1 MDKLQ
6 EIISDLSLWHLASK
20 EELKPLDINAGPCYI
35 IEQSYVKDIMIGYMR
50 KQQAI
55 IEEHQR
61 QQEVTVNQFR
71 QAREEI
77 SRLRAENN
85 RFKEAL
91 QVYADENKYRRTLRM
106 SQWATVENEKRF
118 GDFNPSF
125 MEVDR
130 GQTARKALEGA
141 AE

>member
-61 QQEVTVNQFR
+61 QQEVTVHQFQ
-71 QAREEI
+71 QAQEEI
-77 SRLRAENN
+77 RRLKYENGS
-85 RFKEAL
+85 FKQAL
-91 QVYADENKYRRTLRM
+91 KKIAALKPLPNNDTNACNFQFAIT
-106 SQWATVENEKRF
+106 
-118 GDFNPSF
+118 
-125 MEVDR
+125 
-130 GQTARKALEGA
+130 TANLALEGD

>member
-20 EELKPLDINAGPCYI
+20 EELKPLDINAGSCYI

-61 QQEVTVNQFR
+61 QQDVTVIQFR
-71 QAREEI
+71 QAQEEI
-77 SRLRAENN
+77 KRLKYENDN
-85 RFKEAL
+85 FRRLLATFT
-91 QVYADENKYRRTLRM
+91 DE
-106 SQWATVENEKRF
+106 EDDPF
-118 GDFNPSF
+118 G
-125 MEVDR
+125 VV
-130 GQTARKALEGA
+130 RKALNGQFPAAWEGD

>member
-20 EELKPLDINAGPCYI
+20 EELKPLDINAGSCYI

-61 QQEVTVNQFR
+61 QQDVTVIQFR
-71 QAREEI
+71 QAQEEI
-77 SRLRAENN
+77 KRLKYENDN
-85 RFKEAL
+85 FRRLLATFT
-91 QVYADENKYRRTLRM
+91 DE
-106 SQWATVENEKRF
+106 EDDPF
-118 GDFNPSF
+118 G
-125 MEVDR
+125 VV
-130 GQTARKALEGA
+130 RKALNGQFPLCMGG
-141 AE
+141 

>member
-1 MDKLQ
+1 MNKLQ
-6 EIISDLSLWHLASK
+6 EIKLRISKLKGYENAKSTDQYWMTKEHVDFLIDRTELS
-20 EELKPLDINAGPCYI
+20 
-35 IEQSYVKDIMIGYMR
+35 V

-55 IEEHQR
+55 IEEYQR
-61 QQEVTVNQFR
+61 QQEVAVNQFR

-91 QVYADENKYRRTLRM
+91 QVYANKRNYESRRRKVPGT
-106 SQWATVENEKRF
+106 AINGEKISASLIEI
-118 GDFNPSF
+118 DK
-125 MEVDR
+125 
-130 GQTARKALEGA
+130 GQTAREALEGD

>member
-91 QVYADENKYRRTLRM
+91 QVYANKRNYESRRRKVPGT
-106 SQWATVENEKRF
+106 AINGEKISASLIEI
-118 GDFNPSF
+118 DK
-125 MEVDR
+125 
-130 GQTARKALEGA
+130 GQTAREALEGD